1 MRIDQLNVV
10 LRARGSWEAMELG
23 TALARRQWRAAWGAW
38 LLASAPVFLLA
49 NALAWWLGAGFGW
62 AWLLLWWCKPAFER
76 VVLYVL
82 SRGVFGEPVTAW
94 QALRAQPGWQVAG
107 FWGYLG
113 WRRFSAVRNVCLPV
127 NLLEG
132 TDAAHRGQRRRA
144 VLSAAAGPSMLLT
157 VLCMGFE
164 AVLVI
169 GALTAVFMFV
179 PVELLSDSW
188 RAAWELVRQDTPAW
202 AKFGMNLLLWLAAS
216 VMGPFHVGAG
226 FGLYL
231 NRRTQMEAW
240 DVEISFR
247 RLRERLQ
254 QAMPL
259 LLLVVL
265 FALPVATV
273 PVHAQQAHAHDDAGA
288 ADEERAEEA
297 SDDDEEEPPA
307 IDPADT
313 PAGIFGDVP
322 VDTAG
327 FRQAVQR
334 AYEDPLQRPTRSIS
348 EWEPRKKD
356 DDEEAKR
363 KERERLKREADEQSA
378 KQMSGGAAK
387 IAAMVAEWGLW
398 LLLGIVVVALLLTA
412 RRWLPWL
419 SGSAR
424 RKAPA
429 APAVNEDSI
438 VLPEVVP
445 PDVATRARALWA
457 RGMPRQA
464 LALLYRASV
473 GTVVE
478 RTGVALPPGAT
489 EAQVLRASR
498 RMPDARDRDLFAAIV
513 RMWQYAAYGNRL
525 PDHADFETLA
535 DALQA
540 QYRWPA

>member
-1 MRIDQLNVV
+1 
-10 LRARGSWEAMELG
+10 
-23 TALARRQWRAAWGAW
+23 
-38 LLASAPVFLLA
+38 
-49 NALAWWLGAGFGW
+49 
-62 AWLLLWWCKPAFER
+62 
-76 VVLYVL
+76 
-82 SRGVFGEPVTAW
+82 
-94 QALRAQPGWQVAG
+94 
-107 FWGYLG
+107 
-113 WRRFSAVRNVCLPV
+113 V
-127 NLLEG
+127 NLL
-132 TDAAHRGQRRRA
+132 
-144 VLSAAAGPSMLLT
+144 
-157 VLCMGFE
+157 F
-164 AVLVI
+164 
-169 GALTAVFMFV
+169 
-179 PVELLSDSW
+179 
-188 RAAWELVRQDTPAW
+188 
-202 AKFGMNLLLWLAAS
+202 WLAAS

-254 QAMPL
+254 HAMPL
-259 LLLVVL
+259 LLLMAL
-265 FALPVATV
+265 FALPVAQV
-273 PVHAQQAHAHDDAGA
+273 PVHAQQAHTQDDVAA
-288 ADEERAEEA
+288 ADEEQAEQA
-297 SDDDEEEPPA
+297 TDDEEAPPA
-307 IDPADT
+307 IDPDDT
-313 PAGIFGDVP
+313 PAGIFGDAP

-334 AYEDPLQRPTRSIS
+334 AYEDPLQRPTRTVN
-348 EWEPRKKD
+348 EWELRKKD
-356 DDEEAKR
+356 DDEAAKR

-412 RRWLPWL
+412 RRWSPWL

-429 APAVNEDSI
+429 AAAVHEDSI

-498 RMPDARDRDLFAAIV
+498 RMSDARDRDLFAAIV

-525 PDHADFETLA
+525 PDHADFDTLA